1 MRLGYLSVIVL
12 GVSLTIGCGKSKTEP
27 KPEKEKVVQ
36 QMQIV
41 KPDAASNAEEEN
53 DSSDE

>member
-1 MRLGYLSVIVL
+1 MRFGYLTVIVL
-12 GVSLTIGCGKSKTEP
+12 GISLTMGCGKSKTEP

-41 KPDAASNAEEEN
+41 KPDGPSSGEEEQ
-53 DSSDE
+53 DSSND